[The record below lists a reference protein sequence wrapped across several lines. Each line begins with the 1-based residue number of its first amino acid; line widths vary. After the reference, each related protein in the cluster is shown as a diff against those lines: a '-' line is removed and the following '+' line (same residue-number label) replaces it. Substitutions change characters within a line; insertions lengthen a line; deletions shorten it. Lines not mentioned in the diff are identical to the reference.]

1 MGKILEVLSSK
12 QTLIER
18 ALEIVT
24 QKIRLAIEERSICT
38 IALAGGSTP
47 RPLYEALSQQN
58 LPWEQIHIFWG
69 DERYVAVT
77 SPESNQR
84 MAVEAWLSRVNF
96 PAANLHPMPTGAGNP
111 EVDAA
116 QYEAELKRV
125 FGVEWPQF
133 DVILLG
139 MGDDGHTASLFP
151 HTAALKVSDRLV
163 TVGNKADNLRVTFTV
178 PLINNA
184 RCVIFLIAGEDKQP
198 ALEQILAA
206 SADDMTYP
214 TRLIKPNGE
223 LWLLL
228 DQAAGAKVYV
238 TS

>member
-1 MGKILEVLSSK
+1 MGRILEVLSSK
-12 QTLIER
+12 QTLIDR

-24 QKIRLAIEERSICT
+24 QKILLAIEERSICT

-151 HTAALKVSDRLV
+151 HTAALKVSDRLI

-198 ALEQILAA
+198 ALEQILAT

>member
-151 HTAALKVSDRLV
+151 HTAALKVSDRLI

-198 ALEQILAA
+198 ALEQILAT

>member
-1 MGKILEVLSSK
+1 MGNILEVLSTK

-24 QKIRLAIEERSICT
+24 QKIQTAIEERSICT

-84 MAVEAWLSRVNF
+84 MAVEAWLDRVDF

-111 EVDAA
+111 EVDAD
-116 QYEAELKRV
+116 QYEAELKQV

-151 HTAALKVSDRLV
+151 HTAALKVGDRLV
-163 TVGNKADNLRVTFTV
+163 TVGNKADNLRLTFTV

-184 RCVIFLIAGEDKQP
+184 RSVIFLIAGEDKQP

-214 TRLIKPNGE
+214 TRLIQPKGE

>member
-24 QKIRLAIEERSICT
+24 QKILLAIEERSICT

-151 HTAALKVSDRLV
+151 HTAALKVSDRLI

-198 ALEQILAA
+198 ALEQILAT